1 MNLIAIE
8 SSTETLSL
16 AVQGRGVLAQ
26 RDIQGGAAASRTL
39 LPLLR
44 ELLMQAGVAP
54 KDLNAVVFGQGPGS
68 FTGIRTACAVAQG
81 FAYGLGLPVLPVG
94 TLLAVAQGAREA
106 GGGDRIVACLD
117 ARMGQVYAAHYLWE
131 EGQWQCLVQP
141 HTVAPDQL
149 DVPEGWRVAGNAFA
163 VYNDQW
169 RDDGAHLWA
178 LPSATSLLALAPAL
192 LAQGA
197 AVPAAKAM
205 PLYVR
210 DKVALNTAER
220 LAGVRL

>member
-94 TLLAVAQGAREA
+94 TLWAVAQGAREA
-106 GGGDRIVACLD
+106 GVVEVLEGLKVGDRVALSPPD
-117 ARMGQVYAAHYLWE
+117 TVQDGQ
-131 EGQWQCLVQP
+131 
-141 HTVAPDQL
+141 
-149 DVPEGWRVAGNAFA
+149 
-163 VYNDQW
+163 
-169 RDDGAHLWA
+169 
-178 LPSATSLLALAPAL
+178 
-192 LAQGA
+192 
-197 AVPAAKAM
+197 
-205 PLYVR
+205 
-210 DKVALNTAER
+210 KVAVIEPKPAK
-220 LAGVRL
+220 G